1 MVQIRVWKY
10 LDMSG
15 VKKQLIDL
23 VECQKENVDLFM
35 EQLEDLY
42 TSWNTFIEIKEVQIL

>member
-23 VECQKENVDLFM
+23 IECQKENVDLFRK
-35 EQLEDLY
+35 ELEEIY
-42 TSWNTFIEIKEVQIL
+42 TNWNTYIEIKEV